1 MLGKGTRGQDPKRS
15 TDQTASHVR
24 DRLTLWSFH
33 FCIPWAPLVVSPLQR
48 QVEDWTGATTEV
60 AGGAVAPEPPQYCNR
75 SILGGS
81 TRWSG
86 PRMR

>member
-1 MLGKGTRGQDPKRS
+1 MLGKGTQVQDPIRS
-15 TDQTASHVR
+15 TDQTASHIR
-24 DRLTLWSFH
+24 DRLKLRSFH
-33 FCIPWAPLVVSPLQR
+33 FCIPSAPPVVSPLQR

-60 AGGAVAPEPPQYCNR
+60 AGGAVAPEPPQHCNR